1 MRKSENPI
9 DVDIGEI
16 LKPIQGYEDRYL
28 ISSYGRVYSIRGKR
42 WLKYS
47 VPKCG
52 YPQVGLCVHNKCVN
66 YMIHRLVAQTFLN
79 KPIDKDYVNHI
90 DGNKL
95 NNHVDNLE
103 WVTRSEN
110 EKHAY
115 ANGLKTPT
123 SGEISGQA
131 KLTWDDVRKIRIM
144 YTQGYS
150 TRYIAKIFN
159 VGKSTIQSITSNHS
173 WKEG

>member
-1 MRKSENPI
+1 M
-9 DVDIGEI
+9 
-16 LKPIQGYEDRYL
+16 KPIQGYENRYL

-52 YPQVGLCVHNKCVN
+52 YPQVGLCVHNKRVN

-95 NNHVDNLE
+95 NNRVDNLE

-115 ANGLKTPT
+115 IHGLITPT
-123 SGEISGQA
+123 RGELSGAS
-131 KLTWDDVRKIRIM
+131 KLTWEQVKIIRQM
-144 YTQGYS
+144 YNKQHYS
-150 TRYIAKIFN
+150 TRQLAKIFN
-159 VGKSTIQSITSNHS
+159 VGKSTIQSITSNHT
-173 WKEG
+173 WKEGE